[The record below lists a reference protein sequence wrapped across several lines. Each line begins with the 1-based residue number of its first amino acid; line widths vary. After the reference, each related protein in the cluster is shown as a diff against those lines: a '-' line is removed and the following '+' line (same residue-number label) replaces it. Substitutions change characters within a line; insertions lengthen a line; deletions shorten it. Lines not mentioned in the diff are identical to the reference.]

1 MMLRIQA
8 ERLSGL
14 QIDLDDYRAR
24 YQANAERIAASAPKA
39 LVMHPGPIIRGMEI
53 TAEVADGPQSAIA
66 QQVHNGVAI
75 RMALLARALG
85 TAKKAARR

>member
-8 ERLSGL
+8 ERLAGL
-14 QIDLDDYRAR
+14 SIDLDDYRRR
-24 YQANAERIAASAPKA
+24 YQANADRIAAHAPKA

-66 QQVHNGVAI
+66 EQVYHGVPI
-75 RMALLARALG
+75 RMALVARALREG
-85 TAKKAARR
+85 DRA